1 MSKTAVQT
9 QRASNRLSTGSNM
22 FNLCKRKLQCKT
34 EGLLV
39 LAKELDNVRQEKDA
53 YKLMAEQL
61 REKYHGQKRKYEDRE
76 KALGLSLD
84 ENDPLSE
91 RRSQSLAQ
99 ILCETREQNR
109 KAEDE
114 IKELRLKLT
123 ESEGDMKIL
132 RENIARQRVGDE
144 GVGMRHFPAHE
155 RETLVAQL
163 EAAREQAENLE
174 RDMVAKIDE
183 LQEHVTE
190 RDFFR
195 RKADH
200 LNEELNYVLG
210 GNEKR
215 IVDIDALLMENKYVK
230 ERLKQV
236 QEEKS
241 HAQATAAKYK
251 SVLEKR
257 KGKGFLK
264 SHSGGSLVLSQKQVE
279 NLLGESKAGS
289 LPVTSS
295 TVSDLHSLSRA
306 LLETIHDKNVAINH
320 QRNTNKILGKR
331 VEELENKLKTLE
343 VAGLWNL
350 PTART
355 AALKAW
361 QLEMSPDSREALVPR
376 RVSVETNSSEQSE
389 SLKSEFSSEA
399 STPQHQIDT
408 KKEHQPTGSPDIEGH
423 REIQDE
429 KNNNPETTVGED
441 EAEEI
446 REEPAKATGD
456 GEPNQIMEDAS
467 VQNGESSRR
476 GGEQAASETGMKDEE
491 DAGDTESKEEEEDG
505 DGVMELASSV
515 ETSPRLGEAELK
527 ADRNTEQPSND
538 DNMNVLESLF
548 DTVAEKIVKQ
558 KSSQNEAGD
567 GESVRANPRT
577 PLLPPGSYEDTPT
590 ETPSS
595 PDKTNQILVD
605 TSPQCV

>member
-1 MSKTAVQT
+1 M
-9 QRASNRLSTGSNM
+9 
-22 FNLCKRKLQCKT
+22 
-34 EGLLV
+34 

-61 REKYHGQKRKYEDRE
+61 REKYHSQKRKYEDRE

-84 ENDPLSE
+84 ESDPLSE

-109 KAEDE
+109 KAEEE
-114 IKELRLKLT
+114 IKTLKQKLT

-163 EAAREQAENLE
+163 ESAREQVENLE

-215 IVDIDALLMENKYVK
+215 IVDIDALLMENKYLK
-230 ERLKQV
+230 ERLTQV

-251 SVLEKR
+251 GALEKR
-257 KGKGFLK
+257 KGRGFLK
-264 SHSGGSLVLSQKQVE
+264 SHSGNSLVLSQKQVE
-279 NLLGESKAGS
+279 NLLGEHKAGS

-361 QLEMSPDSREALVPR
+361 QAEMSPDTKEALVPHQ
-376 RVSVETNSSEQSE
+376 VSVDSSDLSE
-389 SLKSEFSSEA
+389 SFKSDLSSEA
-399 STPQHQIDT
+399 STPQHSKAGVLDAESQSNHSPQLEDHKPIVEEENHQKMMTAEETLTEEQGGHHSETAEETQETASQKPEKTNHSSLEIDSH
-408 KKEHQPTGSPDIEGH
+408 K
-423 REIQDE
+423 
-429 KNNNPETTVGED
+429 PETTSHNSEHIESND
-441 EAEEI
+441 TA
-446 REEPAKATGD
+446 AL
-456 GEPNQIMEDAS
+456 
-467 VQNGESSRR
+467 NGESF
-476 GGEQAASETGMKDEE
+476 GGKALVE
-491 DAGDTESKEEEEDG
+491 AGKEDG
-505 DGVMELASSV
+505 NLVQLDNTEEGNTGGLSPSED
-515 ETSPRLGEAELK
+515 TSPR
-527 ADRNTEQPSND
+527 ADKTESSADAYPRLSSPCGD
-538 DNMNVLESLF
+538 GIDALESLF
-548 DTVAEKIVKQ
+548 DTVAEKLVQQ
-558 KSSQNEAGD
+558 KSSQSKGGGD
-567 GESVRANPRT
+567 REDGKANHRT
-577 PLLPPGSYEDTPT
+577 PLLPSSLSQEKNDSASSPS
-590 ETPSS
+590 PSS
-595 PDKTNQILVD
+595 PEKAATILVD